1 MKKVGFIGGCDKTD
15 IIIYMAKILTS
26 FGNKVL
32 IFDATQKQ
40 KTRYIVPVIN
50 PTISYITE
58 FQGIDVAVGFRTFG
72 EVQAYLG
79 IGDEELMYDYAL
91 IDIDNAS
98 QISETGLTVN
108 NTNYFV
114 TAFDLYSLKK
124 GVEIL
129 DGLEEPLK
137 LTKVYFSRGFYN
149 EDDEY
154 LEFLA
159 LGKKVIWQQEI
170 IYFPLES
177 GDQTAIAENQRLGK
191 IKFKNLSTD
200 YKNGIIALTS
210 YTIKEN
216 TREIKNLIKNLE

>member
-1 MKKVGFIGGCDKTD
+1 MEKVGFIGGCDKTD

-98 QISETGLTVN
+98 QILETGLTAN

-129 DGLEEPLK
+129 DG
-137 LTKVYFSRGFYN
+137 
-149 EDDEY
+149 
-154 LEFLA
+154 
-159 LGKKVIWQQEI
+159 
-170 IYFPLES
+170 
-177 GDQTAIAENQRLGK
+177 
-191 IKFKNLSTD
+191 
-200 YKNGIIALTS
+200 
-210 YTIKEN
+210 
-216 TREIKNLIKNLE
+216 